1 MRNGI
6 EQGGIKLALKKSD
19 LYSKIWQMCDELR
32 GGMDAS
38 QYKDYVLTLLF
49 VKYVTDKSYNDPNAL
64 TIIPEGGS
72 FYDMVKLKGNKD
84 IGDEMNK
91 IIHRLAEAND
101 LVGVITLADF
111 NDDDKLGR
119 GKEKVDRLTKL
130 IAIFENLNFSK
141 NRADGDDLLGD
152 AYEYLMRNFATES
165 GKSKGQFY
173 TPAEV
178 SRVMAKLIG
187 VENSKSKSETIYDPT
202 CGSGSLLLKAADE
215 APHGLTIYGQEK
227 DNTTRALAMMN
238 MILHGEDIADIR
250 QGDTITSPAF
260 INEDGSLGTF
270 DYAVANPPFS
280 TKSWSNG
287 LDPENDPYDRF
298 REFGIPPAKNGDYA
312 FLLHFIKSLKPGKGK
327 GAIILPHGVLFRG
340 NVEGEIRKNIVKRGL
355 IKGIIGLPPNLFYGT
370 GIPASIIIID
380 KEGANI
386 REGIFMIDASKG
398 FMKDGN
404 KNRLRERDIHKIVDV
419 FKNREEIPGYSRFVT
434 NEEIEANDYNL
445 NIPRYID
452 NQEKEDIQDIRGHL
466 FGGIP
471 NRDIDDLEEYWTAF
485 PNLKD
490 KLFSSTEMEGYSKLN
505 VQIDDIKSTILSSE
519 EFIDYSNRVKDL
531 LTNWSNKYIPILK
544 SINSNTKPKQLIN
557 QISEDLLDA
566 FEDSLL
572 IDKYAVYQHL
582 MDYWIN
588 TMKDDVYLILENGW
602 TADSEL
608 IPMDLMIDKFFKE
621 EKSILEEL
629 EMQRDE
635 AQREKEEFEEEHSG
649 EDGILEELKNEKGN
663 ITKSAVNKRIKE
675 IKDDEDYKEE
685 LEILTEYVALTDR
698 ESNLKKQIKD
708 KEKLLEKKVQEK
720 YKELSVNEIKNI
732 IVLDK
737 WITSITDAITTEM
750 DKISHRLT
758 TRIKELAERYKET
771 LPEIEKEVEELSKKV
786 DMYIKKLLECEGQAE
801 ETFRQL

>member
-1 MRNGI
+1 M
-6 EQGGIKLALKKSD
+6 ALKKSD

-49 VKYVTDKSYNDPNAL
+49 VKYVTDKYYNDPNAV
-64 TIIPEGGS
+64 TIVPEGGS
-72 FYDMVKLKGNKD
+72 FHDMVKLKGNKD
-84 IGDEMNK
+84 IGDGMNK
-91 IIHRLAEAND
+91 IIHKLAEAND

-187 VENSKSKSETIYDPT
+187 VENSKSKFETIYDPT

-260 INEDGSLGTF
+260 LNKDGSLMTF

-298 REFGIPPAKNGDYA
+298 KEFGIPPAKNGDYA

-340 NVEGEIRKNIVKRGL
+340 NVEGQIRKNIVKRGL

-370 GIPASIIIID
+370 GIPASIIVID
-380 KEGANI
+380 KEGAEE

-419 FKNREEIPGYSRFVT
+419 FKNREEIPGYSRFVS
-434 NEEIEANDYNL
+434 NEEIEENDYNL

-452 NQEKEDIQDIRGHL
+452 NQEKKDIQDIKAHL

-471 NRDIDDLEEYWTAF
+471 NRDINDLEAYWTAF
-485 PNLKD
+485 PNLKA
-490 KLFSSTEMEGYSKLN
+490 KLFSPTEMEGYSKLK
-505 VQIDDIKSTILSSE
+505 VEIEDIKSTIFNDD
-519 EFIDYSNRVKDL
+519 EFISYSNRVRDIL
-531 LTNWSNKYIPILK
+531 ANWSNKYIPILK
-544 SINSNTKPKQLIN
+544 SIDSTTSPKQLIY
-557 QISEDLLDA
+557 QISEDLLDS

-582 MDYWIN
+582 MDYWLE
-588 TMKDDVYLILENGW
+588 TMKDDVYMLKENGW
-602 TADSEL
+602 IADSEL
-608 IPMDLMIDKFFKE
+608 IPTHLMIDKFFKE
-621 EKSILEEL
+621 EKSKLEEL
-629 EMQRDE
+629 EIQRDE
-635 AQREKEEFEEEHSG
+635 AQREKEEFEEEHTG
-649 EDGILEELKNEKGN
+649 EDGILEELKNDKGN
-663 ITKSAVNKRIKE
+663 ITKTAVNKRIRE
-675 IKDDEDYKEE
+675 IKNDSDYQEE
-685 LEILTEYVALTDR
+685 LEILQKYLDLIDR
-698 ESNLKKQIKD
+698 ESSLKKEIRD
-708 KEKLLEKKVQEK
+708 KEKALEKKVQEK
-720 YKELSVNEIKNI
+720 YKELSTDEIKNI
-732 IVLDK
+732 IVNDK
-737 WITSITDAITTEM
+737 WIASITDAITTEM

-786 DMYIKKLLECEGQAE
+786 DMHIKKLLECEGQAE
-801 ETFRQL
+801 ETFSQL